1 MTASPVRYDPTARF
15 EVTSRDVEYAR
26 HGEIS
31 LLARVYQPQGPGPFP
46 MIIDIH
52 GGGWKLYDRLRQA
65 AIAEEM
71 AGHGILWASIDM
83 RLNGRAP
90 YPAAA
95 QDINYAV
102 RWFKAHAAEFKGS
115 ADHFGIFGVSSG
127 GHQVIMAA
135 LRPRHPDYTAIPLRE
150 APNVDATVRYV
161 IASGAAV
168 DLIESM
174 NAGDQFKLDQYMGGV
189 AGVRAHSPQH
199 VIESDEP
206 IDTPPML
213 IVQAG
218 AEKLVGFT
226 TDKVLHFARTYVERR
241 KGNIEVAMFPDA
253 PHIFINRG
261 LVPESEAM
269 LRALPVIKFFIA
281 RQLDYLAK
289 PFGK

>member
-1 MTASPVRYDPTARF
+1 PS
-15 EVTSRDVEYAR
+15 
-26 HGEIS
+26 
-31 LLARVYQPQGPGPFP
+31 GPGPFP

-65 AIAEEM
+65 AIAEDM
-71 AGHGILWASIDM
+71 AAHGIVWASIDM

-135 LRPRHPDYTAIPLRE
+135 LRPKYPGYMTIPLRE
-150 APNVDATVRYV
+150 APDVDATVRYV

-168 DLIESM
+168 DLVESM
-174 NAGDQFKLDQYMGGV
+174 HAGDQFKLDEYMGGV
-189 AGVRAHSPQH
+189 AGVKAHSPQH
-199 VIESDEP
+199 VIESDEV

-218 AEKLVGFT
+218 AEKLIGFT
-226 TDKVLHFARTYVERR
+226 TDKVLHFARTYLERR
-241 KGNIEVAMFPDA
+241 KGNIEVAMFADA

-269 LRALPVIKFFIA
+269 LRALPAIKSFIA

-289 PFGK
+289 PFVPR